1 MREKERGYSRLRRG
15 MVFTYNINPDVDKR
29 NVPPITIRGGKERKD
44 FKEYGE
50 RYFVIVSSDDV
61 CQEFKTVCIVPFT
74 TYREKEGIQKS
85 DNHVYFN
92 YLGEVAEVLCEHIY
106 TVNATELEL
115 YSTTL
120 NDCVMSEIDK
130 KLAMN
135 LSIPY
140 EKVFRDRASLKDI
153 ENIILAIVQK
163 RVDEV
168 RAEQI
173 TAAKAQGV
181 DIDDA
186 VLRISDTLSNL
197 FDVKIDELKKQVSA
211 DPDPNTLNIDKNYY
225 SKPDQYMQSSMV
237 FPELEEASK
246 SQGNKREESYQQ
258 PKSSNTKKR
267 SYSGKKPTK
276 RKYTYDS
283 CGNKSIPNI
292 EQVRVHNFSNPW
304 TQEEI
309 VEFMHDYT
317 EYDYNTLMRKYR
329 CDSKV
334 HLQQLKSR
342 LLRKL
347 EDCNV

>member
-29 NVPPITIRGGKERKD
+29 NVPPIIIRGGKERKD

-61 CQEFKTVCIVPFT
+61 CQEFKTVCIVPLT

-92 YLGEVAEVLCEHIY
+92 YLGEVAEVLCEHVY

-225 SKPDQYMQSSMV
+225 SKPGHYMQSSMV

-258 PKSSNTKKR
+258 TKKSSSKYSRKKNGNAR
-267 SYSGKKPTK
+267 RAPYGIKEGGK
-276 RKYTYDS
+276 S
-283 CGNKSIPNI
+283 VPNI
-292 EQVRVHNFSNPW
+292 EIARVHDSMNPW